1 MSWVALLTT
10 TNASRLAPINMIR
23 QPELRSIR
31 FRVLAEKLFS
41 LKKTSSDVADQAT
54 TIMNQ
59 YNELMNLVNYEK
71 KNEFCNFDSKK
82 DRLDVFF
89 SKYLISDSYKD

>member
-1 MSWVALLTT
+1 
-10 TNASRLAPINMIR
+10 
-23 QPELRSIR
+23 
-31 FRVLAEKLFS
+31 
-41 LKKTSSDVADQAT
+41 
-54 TIMNQ
+54 MNQ

>member
-1 MSWVALLTT
+1 MSWVALLTN

-23 QPELRSIR
+23 QPELSSIR

-41 LKKTSSDVADQAT
+41 LKKTSSDVADQVK
-54 TIMNQ
+54 NQ